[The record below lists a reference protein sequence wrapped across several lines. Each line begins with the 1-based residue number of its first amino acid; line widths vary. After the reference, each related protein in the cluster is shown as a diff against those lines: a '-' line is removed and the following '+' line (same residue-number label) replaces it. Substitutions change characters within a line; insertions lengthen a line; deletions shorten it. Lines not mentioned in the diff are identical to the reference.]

1 VRKNTSTFAEFM
13 EDSVVVPGTEPF
25 LLFEDGEITTYWPK
39 KFRLEKDAQ
48 INLAGPSTVAI
59 TGYFYHFIENQSDAV
74 PVDIWYPTGL
84 ENARF
89 DYSIYLNNPSG
100 LGFSPIGFDF
110 PCDSTITI
118 LDEAASFE
126 ENEFQQLYVY
136 PNPFDNRV
144 NIMANSNISKI
155 NLYDIAGKSCEISYL
170 IENSNCTIETETLAA
185 GIYGIAILLADG
197 TNLQTK
203 IIKL

>member
-1 VRKNTSTFAEFM
+1 M
-13 EDSVVVPGTEPF
+13 VPGEDP
-25 LLFEDGEITTYWPK
+25 LIVSEDGVPVAYWPK
-39 KFRLEKDAQ
+39 SFRLEKDAE
-48 INLAGPSTVAI
+48 INLIGLNKVAI
-59 TGYFYHFIENQSDAV
+59 SGYFYHFIYNHSDDMA
-74 PVDIWYPTGL
+74 VDIWYPTGL

-118 LDEAASFE
+118 LDEAASLT
-126 ENEFQQLYVY
+126 ENLIDQVVVY

-144 NIMANSNISKI
+144 KIITNSIIEKI
-155 NLYDIAGKSCEISYL
+155 NFYDIAGKSCEISYL
-170 IENSNCTIETETLAA
+170 LENSSGIIETETLAS
-185 GIYGIAILLADG
+185 GIYIVDILLING
-197 TNLQTK
+197 NRLQTK